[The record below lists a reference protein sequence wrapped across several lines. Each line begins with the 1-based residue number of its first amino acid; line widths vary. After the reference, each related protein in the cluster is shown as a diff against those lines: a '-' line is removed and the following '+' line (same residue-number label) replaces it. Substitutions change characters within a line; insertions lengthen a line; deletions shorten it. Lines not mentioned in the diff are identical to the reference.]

1 MVLVDVLYERIQDQH
16 KCDLSSIKQTAD
28 KQVILTMCNKDQ
40 ENHFI
45 EDHLDYRATEDCE
58 SLAKGEK

>member
-1 MVLVDVLYERIQDQH
+1 
-16 KCDLSSIKQTAD
+16 
-28 KQVILTMCNKDQ
+28 MCNKEQ